1 MSRRIYFFSVFISA
15 IIGGLVALV
24 IYNYLGTRNL
34 TSLDYKSF
42 EEKQNVRL
50 SNIFSDTSFTIPDG
64 LNFVYAAETVTPTVV
79 HIKSSYSG
87 GRGYFHNPLEEFF
100 ELRPESPRERRGL
113 GYGSGVIIS
122 EDGFIVTNHHV
133 IDNADLLEVTFFD
146 GRKVNAKLMGKD
158 PTTDL
163 ALIKVA
169 GENLPYAMFGDSDK
183 LKIGEWVLAIGNPY
197 ANGRSY
203 DLTSTVTAGI
213 ISAKGRS
220 IGILRDSLRIE
231 SFIQTDAAVNPG
243 NSGGAL
249 INLKGELIGINTA
262 IASPTGSFSGYSF
275 AIPVSIVKKVMNDLL
290 EYGSVQRA
298 LLGVMITEIDS
309 DIARSQK
316 ILEFNGV
323 FIEGVTPRG
332 AAEEAGIQP
341 RDVIIS
347 IDGKP
352 TNSVPQ
358 LQELVAQKRPGDRI
372 TVEVLRQGQARTLTA
387 ALKSAKR
394 DEQTL
399 STTNLESTEYDGGHK
414 K

>member
-1 MSRRIYFFSVFISA
+1 
-15 IIGGLVALV
+15 
-24 IYNYLGTRNL
+24 
-34 TSLDYKSF
+34 
-42 EEKQNVRL
+42 L
-50 SNIFSDTSFTIPDG
+50 SGVFSDTSFSIPDG

-79 HIKSSYSG
+79 HIKSSYSSG
-87 GRGYFHNPLEEFF
+87 SGYFHNPLEEFF
-100 ELRPESPRERRGL
+100 DMRPENPRGRRGL

-122 EDGFIVTNHHV
+122 DDGYIVTNHHV

-146 GRKVNAKLMGKD
+146 GRKVKAKLVGQD

-163 ALIKVA
+163 ALIKIS
-169 GENLPYAMFGDSDK
+169 GKNLPYVRFGDSDK

-197 ANGRSY
+197 ANGKSY

-213 ISAKGRS
+213 ISAKSRS
-220 IGILRDSLRIE
+220 IGILRDTLRVE

-249 INLKGELIGINTA
+249 VNLNGELVGINTA

-290 EYGSVQRA
+290 EFGTVQRA
-298 LLGVMITEIDS
+298 LLGVMISEINADV
-309 DIARSQK
+309 AQAQK
-316 ILEFNGV
+316 ILEYNGV

-332 AAEEAGIQP
+332 AADEAGIKAN
-341 RDVIIS
+341 DVIIS

-352 TNSVPQ
+352 VNTVPQ

-372 TVEVLRQGQARTLTA
+372 NVEVLRQGHPRTIIA
-387 ALKSAKR
+387 ALKSAKG
-394 DEQTL
+394 DDQAL
-399 STTNLESTEYDGGHK
+399 STSSFKNE
-414 K
+414 